1 MKRASAFFSMLAFFL
16 VVMLLLATGQPAAGA
31 TAVVAYDMVG
41 SADQNLISYV
51 NYAPSFSSPGDGFG
65 KFQRGVSPSIPFSVL
80 DDSFSIFPPDELGI
94 IKEGNTD
101 VFFGV
106 TDTEN
111 GDNSGPV
118 SAEWRFDVSGASN
131 LSLAINMGAMGD
143 FESSDWFEWTYQID
157 GGPVETAFA
166 STVDEAGSH
175 TYTLEGGASVTLSD
189 PMQLDGVTLT
199 NDLQTFVASLDGSGD
214 ELLLTLTATTNGGSE
229 AFVFQDIV
237 INQQIDEPVINEF
250 VFNHTGTD
258 THEFVEIFGA
268 ADTDYSELTL
278 LEIEGDGSSAGIV
291 DGVFPLGT
299 TDANG
304 FWTTGFLSNEIEN
317 GSVTL
322 LLVEAFSGATGDDL
336 DAENDGV
343 LESTPWTEVLDAV
356 AVDDGHS
363 GDNVYASVALEA
375 FFDGASFPPGGA
387 SRIPNGVDTD
397 TISDWMRNDFGG
409 AGLPDFTGDPVLG
422 EALNTPGAP
431 NEAFEPDPFGA
442 CGDDATFVHAIQ
454 GDGYVSPEVGNT
466 HVVEGVVVGDF
477 QDTATELRGF
487 FLQEEDADVDAD
499 SQTSEGIF
507 VFDNGFGVDVNV
519 GDIVRVQG
527 TVSEF
532 FGLTELGGVS
542 NVAVCDDLS
551 GSASAAPMTLPVSS
565 LDDWEPLE
573 GMFVT
578 LPQTLYV
585 TENFNQGRY
594 GEVWL
599 SVDDRLFN
607 PTNVVEPGAPA
618 LALQDLNDRSRVQLD
633 DGSTLENPLPLPPYL
648 GLNGTLRA
656 GDTVDGVSGVLGYAF
671 GDYEIHPVEEVD
683 FTRVNERTAEPAG
696 VGGSIRVASFNVLN
710 YFTTIDTGDPIC
722 GPEFNQGCRGA
733 DTLDEF
739 ERQRAKILAALL
751 AIDADIVGLIEL
763 ENNAQASLQDLVDGL
778 NAEAGAG
785 TYAYIDTGTIGEDAI
800 KQGLIYKPASVTPVG
815 DYAILDSS
823 VDPDFIDTKNRPA
836 LAQTFQENGTDDRVT
851 VVVNHLK
858 SKGSPCDDVGDPDVG
873 DGQGNCNLT
882 RTTAA
887 QAMVDWLAGDPT
899 GSGSTDFLI
908 TGDLNAYAMEDP
920 IDAIEGAGYVNL
932 VRLYEG
938 HYAYSYVFFGQA
950 GYLDHALAT
959 PSLSSRVTGTTIWHV
974 NADEPSA
981 LDYNNYN
988 QPDVYS
994 PDPYRASDHDPVV
1007 VGLCETTPPVVDV
1020 SVSPSVLWPANH
1032 KYVDVTATVDV
1043 TDADPHPT
1051 ITLLGVTS
1059 NEPDDGLGDGDQPD
1073 DIVIVDDFNFRLRAE
1088 RSGLGRGRLYTI
1100 VYEVVDSC
1108 GNREIGRAIVIVP
1121 HDQRGF
1127 RPAEAVPVR

>member
-1 MKRASAFFSMLAFFL
+1 MKRASAFFSMSAFLL

-31 TAVVAYDMVG
+31 TVAVAYDMVG

-51 NYAPSFSSPGDGFG
+51 NNAPAFSSPGDGFG
-65 KFQRGVSPSIPFSVL
+65 KFQRDVSPSIPFAVL
-80 DDSFSIFPPDELGI
+80 DDSLSIFPADDLGI
-94 IKEGNTD
+94 VKEGNTD

-111 GDNSGPV
+111 ADNSGPV
-118 SAEWRFDVSGASN
+118 TAEWRFDISGASD
-131 LSLAINMGAMGD
+131 LTLAVNVGAMGD
-143 FESSDWFEWTYQID
+143 FESSDWFEWSYQID
-157 GGPVETAFA
+157 GGAVQTAFA
-166 STVDEAGSH
+166 STVDEDGSH
-175 TYTLEGGASVTLSD
+175 TYTLEGGASFTLND

-199 NDLQTFVASLDGSGD
+199 DDLQTFVAPLDGSGD
-214 ELLLTLTATTNGGSE
+214 ELLLTLTATTNGSEE
-229 AFVFQDIV
+229 AFVFQDLV
-237 INQQIDEPVINEF
+237 INQQIDDPVINEF

-258 THEFVEIFGA
+258 TNEFVEIYGA
-268 ADTDYSELTL
+268 ADTDYSGLTL
-278 LEIEGDGSSAGIV
+278 LEIEGDGSSSGIV

-304 FWTTGFLSNEIEN
+304 FWTTGFLNNQLEN

-322 LLVEAFSGATGDDL
+322 LLVDGFTGAAGDDL
-336 DAENDGV
+336 DADNDGV
-343 LESTPWTEVLDAV
+343 LDTTPWSDVLDDV
-356 AVDDGHS
+356 AVDDGGS
-363 GDNVYASVALEA
+363 DDNVYAVVVLEE
-375 FFDGASFPPGGA
+375 FFDGASFAPGGA
-387 SRIPNGVDTD
+387 SRLPNGVDTD
-397 TISDWMRNDFGG
+397 TIADWMRNDFGG
-409 AGLPDFTGDPVLG
+409 AGLPGFGGDPVLG
-422 EALNTPGAP
+422 EALNTPGAT
-431 NEAFEPDPFGA
+431 NEAFEPDLFGA

-454 GDGYVSPEVGNT
+454 GDGLVSPEVGNT

-477 QDTATELRGF
+477 QDTATELSGF

-499 SQTSEGIF
+499 DQTSEGIF
-507 VFDNGFGVDVNV
+507 VYDNGFGVDVNV

-551 GSASAAPMTLPVSS
+551 GSASAGSMTLPVSS

-573 GMFVT
+573 GMYVN

-585 TENFNQGRY
+585 TENYNQGRY

-599 SVDDRLFN
+599 SVEGRLFN
-607 PTNVVEPGAPA
+607 PTNIVEPGAPA
-618 LALQDLNDRSRVQLD
+618 LALQDLNDRSRIQLD

-648 GLNGTLRA
+648 GANGTLRG
-656 GDTVDGVSGVLGYAF
+656 GDTIEGVSGVLGYAF
-671 GDYEIHPVEEVD
+671 GAYEIHPVDEVS
-683 FTRVNERTAEPAG
+683 FTRVNERTAAPDD

-710 YFTTIDTGDPIC
+710 YFTTIDNGDPIC
-722 GPEFNQGCRGA
+722 GPDFDQGCRGA
-733 DTLDEF
+733 DTVEEF

-778 NAEAGAG
+778 NAVAGAG
-785 TYAYIDTGTIGEDAI
+785 TYAYVDTGTIGDDAI

-823 VDPDFIDTKNRPA
+823 VDPDFLETKNRPA

-882 RTTAA
+882 RAAAA
-887 QAMVDWLAGDPT
+887 QAMVDWLATDPT

-920 IDAIEGAGYVNL
+920 IDVIEGAGYVNL
-932 VRLYEG
+932 VRVYEG
-938 HYAYSYVFFGQA
+938 DYAYSYVFQGQA

-959 PSLSSRVTGTTIWHV
+959 PSLSSRVTGTTIWHA

-1007 VGLCETTPPVVDV
+1007 VGLCETTAPVVRV
-1020 SVSPSVLWPANH
+1020 SASPDTLWPPDH
-1032 KYVDVTATVDV
+1032 QYVDVTTTVDV
-1043 TDADPHPT
+1043 VDADADPDLYLYAVST
-1051 ITLLGVTS
+1051 
-1059 NEPDDGLGDGDQPD
+1059 EPDSGLGPDDQPN
-1073 DIVIVDDFNFRLRAE
+1073 DIVIVDDFSFRLRAE
-1088 RSGLGRGRLYTI
+1088 SYGVRSRLYVI
-1100 VYEVVDSC
+1100 LYKAVDSC
-1108 GNREIGRAIVIVP
+1108 GNRGVGRVII
-1121 HDQRGF
+1121 
-1127 RPAEAVPVR
+1127 AVSPFGNTSAHQVR